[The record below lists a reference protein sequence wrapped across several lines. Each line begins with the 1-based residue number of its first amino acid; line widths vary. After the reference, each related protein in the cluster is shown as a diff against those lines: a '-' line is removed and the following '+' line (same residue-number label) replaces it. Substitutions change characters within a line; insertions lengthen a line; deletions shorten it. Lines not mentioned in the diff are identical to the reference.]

1 VWYGQEKGPGKFL
14 KEGIVA
20 FAIGSSFKSG
30 GGYPEQSFVL
40 PPLVVLGMA
49 GYQAEI

>member
-1 VWYGQEKGPGKFL
+1 VWYGQEKVPGEFL
-14 KEGIVA
+14 KEGIVV
-20 FAIGSSFKSG
+20 FAIGSGFKGG

-40 PPLVVLGMA
+40 PPLVVVGMA